1 MDPDLKQR
9 WIWKGWSGWPTKT
22 LICVFRHSVKAVN
35 LVITTNQRVILSKFI
50 YPKMV
55 DLIAMFC
62 HICFH
67 WVRNKGSTSGKSS
80 PRLKQKLSTAYCW
93 WKMKFCFSSMLM
105 TSWLCQ
111 KQSRSMK
118 DFEICWK
125 LNSRSKSLESPNT
138 YWVSVLILWRMGFHF
153 LNASILN
160 KSYSLS
166 PSTKETRSTLQW
178 SPIWLPESFWNL
190 KMNNSILTCT
200 VSSSEV
206 WRNSLPGQHQILLI
220 PCQFFPNF
228 FQIQLEDT
236 GHWLEE

>member
-80 PRLKQKLSTAYCW
+80 PRLKQKLSTAY
-93 WKMKFCFSSMLM
+93 
-105 TSWLCQ
+105 WLWFRTLVQ
-111 KQSRSMK
+111 G
-118 DFEICWK
+118 FF
-125 LNSRSKSLESPNT
+125 
-138 YWVSVLILWRMGFHF
+138 VSVTWDVLIIKDDNSNYVELHAVVSEDQLTVAGALLGW
-153 LNASILN
+153 N
-160 KSYSLS
+160 KG
-166 PSTKETRSTLQW
+166 STLQ
-178 SPIWLPESFWNL
+178 
-190 KMNNSILTCT
+190 NSCH
-200 VSSSEV
+200 
-206 WRNSLPGQHQILLI
+206 WPGIYSQELDD
-220 PCQFFPNF
+220 CRA
-228 FQIQLEDT
+228 
-236 GHWLEE
+236 